1 MLLAGLVLGPRP
13 ARAEPFLDAYTGV
26 NFTRDAD
33 LRVKQGSSGN
43 DFTVHDLSF
52 SPRLSD
58 GAPYWGVRAGYFF
71 GEEPAWFG
79 LAIEFF
85 HFKIVGETG
94 DTREISGTRTG
105 QPFDARVPV
114 NTAVQR
120 FESSNGVN
128 YLTLDLLVR
137 RGFLVDDEDYPHGRL
152 QLYAGVGAGP
162 VITYARS
169 TIDGVS
175 RAAGYELAGAGVQGF
190 AGIRL
195 LLFKNVGIFAEG
207 KYTHADLTVG
217 VKGGHADLTEQSFH
231 VVGGLSLVLP

>member
-1 MLLAGLVLGPRP
+1 
-13 ARAEPFLDAYTGV
+13 
-26 NFTRDAD
+26 
-33 LRVKQGSSGN
+33 
-43 DFTVHDLSF
+43 
-52 SPRLSD
+52 
-58 GAPYWGVRAGYFF
+58 
-71 GEEPAWFG
+71 
-79 LAIEFF
+79 
-85 HFKIVGETG
+85 
-94 DTREISGTRTG
+94 
-105 QPFDARVPV
+105 
-114 NTAVQR
+114 
-120 FESSNGVN
+120 
-128 YLTLDLLVR
+128 VR

-162 VITYARS
+162 VVTYARS